1 MKMTREIFEDYK
13 KKKKKKGVS
22 NFYGFDTFLD
32 PGCPIT
38 LMGAFRDNI
47 RYFLQECAEIE
58 EYTVEGMPVW
68 CTFLVHKKK
77 GVVIPLY
84 TIEENVK
91 SSVRTYCDH
100 CRCAGWSHHLVSKRK
115 YHLIIPADSEWKKH
129 LDDGVFD
136 DQAHILHGLIHSNG
150 YGHLISLNGI
160 EGGSK
165 FLCGREVMDLWDRI
179 CTNFRVRK
187 ITVEDVSKKH
197 LMDLRLLYGVA
208 YGHTWFGRWGYKFS
222 HGSFGI
228 MEHNYE
234 KAIEMLSSIE
244 LDHVIDDFRAT
255 NRSNVMKQ
263 MIVCYRDLSNTP
275 LITIR
280 DLLRFMLAVKS
291 CISFKKEPHVAA
303 PVVRSCSS
311 RYLMRSAAPNK
322 SAEKEKSVRYRKF
335 SNVAASLDSRW
346 PVRRLEYTAEVIV
359 DALREKREENRF
371 GSCGM
376 SRQEARDA
384 ARLHIGD
391 TGLID
396 YVLKSM
402 NNVIVGG
409 YVVRRAVNRVT
420 RVLEYTI
427 QELRNCDQ
435 PEQEKLP
442 KPVQDYD
449 ANPGSD
455 GYTDVLFLNNNLLLS
470 FAESDVLSLAVR
482 TVLDS
487 KQFLKEW
494 PFTDDP
500 DDTMFR
506 FICCVLPSSL
516 GLEAVFTKG
525 FLPGE
530 LVEVPLHSTIGDLK
544 IAIESAMRD
553 TYCIMDNLMVTD
565 IAGMEQMGDNEVL
578 FGIIESG
585 SELWVRGL
593 GLDLDSELRNEGGSD
608 NWTVNCRCGARD
620 DDGERMVACDICEI
634 WQHTRCCGIEDSE
647 AVPSLFVCEACS
659 ISLAPPRAQ
668 TSFEFGHYGSAAP
681 VPLESHFGMDMIY

>member
-1 MKMTREIFEDYK
+1 MKMYTENCEDYK
-13 KKKKKKGVS
+13 KMMKKSVS

-47 RYFLQECAEIE
+47 RCFLEECAELE
-58 EYTVEGMPVW
+58 EYTVEGMPIW
-68 CTFLVHKKK
+68 CTFLVHTSK
-77 GVVIPLY
+77 GAVIPLY

-91 SSVRTYCDH
+91 SSVRTFCDH

-129 LDDGVFD
+129 LHDGVFD
-136 DQAHILHGLIHSNG
+136 DQTHILHGLIHSNG
-150 YGHLISLNGI
+150 FGHLISLNGI
-160 EGGSK
+160 DGGSK

-179 CTNFRVRK
+179 CTNFRARK

-197 LMDLRLLYGVA
+197 SMDLRLLYGVA

-244 LDHVIDDFRAT
+244 LDQVVDDFRYT
-255 NRSNVMKQ
+255 NRSKIMKQ
-263 MIVCYRDLSNTP
+263 MIVCYRGLSNTP
-275 LITIR
+275 LITIS
-280 DLLRFMLAVKS
+280 DLFRFMLAFKS
-291 CISFKKEPHVAA
+291 CNSVKEKPAVA
-303 PVVRSCSS
+303 PVVRACSS
-311 RYLMRSAAPNK
+311 RYLMRNDAPTK
-322 SAEKEKSVRYRKF
+322 SVWKEKSARYRKF
-335 SNVAASLDSRW
+335 SNVASSLDSRW
-346 PVRRLEYTAEVIV
+346 PVRRLEFTAEVIV
-359 DALREKREENRF
+359 DALREKRAANRF
-371 GSCGM
+371 GSSGM

-409 YVVRRAVNRVT
+409 YVVRRAVNRAT

-435 PEQEKLP
+435 PEQEKLHE
-442 KPVQDYD
+442 PVQDYD
-449 ANPGSD
+449 VNPG
-455 GYTDVLFLNNNLLLS
+455 TDVYMDVLCLYNNLLLS
-470 FAESDVLSLAVR
+470 FADSDVLSLAVR

-494 PFTDDP
+494 PFGDDP
-500 DDTMFR
+500 DDTLLR
-506 FICCVLPSSL
+506 FICCILPSSS
-516 GLEAVFTKG
+516 GLDAAFSKG
-525 FLPGE
+525 YLPRE
-530 LVEVPLHSTIGDLK
+530 VVEVPLHSTIGDLK
-544 IAIESAMRD
+544 RAIEFAMRD
-553 TYCIMDNLMVTD
+553 TYCIMENLMVTD
-565 IAGMEQMGDNEVL
+565 IAGMEQMEDCEVL
-578 FGIIESG
+578 FGIVESG
-585 SELWVRGL
+585 SELWVRGF
-593 GLDLDSELRNEGGSD
+593 GLDLDSELKNEGGSD
-608 NWTVNCRCGARD
+608 NWTVNCRCGAQD
-620 DDGERMVACDICEI
+620 DDGERMVSCDICEI

-647 AVPSLFVCEACS
+647 VVPPLFVCEACCT
-659 ISLAPPRAQ
+659 SLAPPRAQ
-668 TSFEFGHYGSAAP
+668 SSFEFGHYGSAAL